1 MRAGGGHPCFVF
13 LKWGPPPPHGGL
25 DWRGRRA
32 NGQATWPRPRE
43 VQEGGPA
50 QIRLVEGSYSSVP
63 HSLKICAV
71 SDGSPTE
78 LTIVACTYLKG
89 RMKGACWGQRGGY
102 RLLPVFFFVFLSFP
116 CRGSQGRGPLAAAAL
131 SVRRLFCR
139 PAALRRCRP
148 AGGSLPGPTAA
159 GAPRRPAITTRLCRE
174 GRKVCPPPPPVIHDV
189 HKDIPHRRRGV
200 WRERSWIG
208 VSPRALTEELCAFP
222 RRCGGPPPGAVETP
236 PYRALYDIWLL
247 PTPRVAAPH
256 QRLPFP
262 AHTRPEATVAMGV
275 LAKKAPPHLRLRC
288 TTVIAAP
295 STSCIRGGAGGDSS
309 GVASVRRRRVVP
321 ASRRH
326 QP

>member
-1 MRAGGGHPCFVF
+1 MEGIGSFQFFSLSFSLFRAGDHKDGALSRLLPFRCVGSSA
-13 LKWGPPPPHGGL
+13 GPPPS
-25 DWRGRRA
+25 A
-32 NGQATWPRPRE
+32 A
-43 VQEGGPA
+43 A
-50 QIRLVEGSYSSVP
+50 
-63 HSLKICAV
+63 
-71 SDGSPTE
+71 
-78 LTIVACTYLKG
+78 
-89 RMKGACWGQRGGY
+89 GQRVGRCLGQ
-102 RLLPVFFFVFLSFP
+102 LP
-116 CRGSQGRGPLAAAAL
+116 R
-131 SVRRLFCR
+131 
-139 PAALRRCRP
+139 
-148 AGGSLPGPTAA
+148 
-159 GAPRRPAITTRLCRE
+159 APRAARPSRQGCAGKEERFAL
-174 GRKVCPPPPPVIHDV
+174 PPPPVIHDV